1 MKQYDSYILYGCHF
15 PNSIFE
21 IITKNTSLSFFNTKI
36 ASQFRCKI
44 HEFEVPISESSIQ
57 KKYFLAII
65 LEQSDH
71 SILQLSNIGES
82 CDKTGFYKMLETF
95 DIIKI
100 EPYLISVPI
109 VRNLMSD

>member
-1 MKQYDSYILYGCHF
+1 MKQYDSYIIYGCHF

-21 IITKNTSLSFFNTKI
+21 LITKNTSLTFFNSKI
-36 ASQFRCKI
+36 SAQFHCKI
-44 HEFEVPISESSIQ
+44 HEFEVPISESSTQ

-71 SILQLSNIGES
+71 SILQLSNIGGS
-82 CDKTGFYKMLETF
+82 NYPGFYKMLETF
-95 DIIKI
+95 DINKI

-109 VRNLMSD
+109 VRNIMSD